1 MSTDNAVKKAH
12 PIAFSFIILFSF
24 IEFLITTILI
34 SNYNSDNSYYSDSL
48 RDRLK
53 FLLFTSIWSLVFT
66 SIYLFG
72 IFKLPTN
79 FLFSLASHA
88 GFLFITWIF
97 WLSGAAALSDTL
109 SGLSCGDLF
118 LSDVRI
124 NVGIRYCHS
133 LKAVQAFAWIE
144 WITLSFVLAYIALI
158 ASRAVKAGTGLKSPM
173 REVPA
178 AV

>member
-1 MSTDNAVKKAH
+1 MSTEHAVRKAH
-12 PIAFSFIILFSF
+12 PIAFGFVILFSF

-34 SNYNSDNSYYSDSL
+34 SNYNSNDSYFSDSL

-53 FLLFTSIWSLVFT
+53 FLLFTSIWSLIFT

-109 SGLSCGDLF
+109 SGLSCGDMF
-118 LSDVRI
+118 LTNARI
-124 NVGIRYCHS
+124 NVGIPYCHS
-133 LKAVQAFAWIE
+133 LRAVQAFAWIE

-158 ASRAVKAGTGLKSPM
+158 GSKAVKTGAGLKSPM

-178 AV
+178 TV